1 MLLLPI
7 GHNPD
12 LQLIVFIV
20 DLILTIIFTKTSHN
34 FLLMSEAFLALGPN
48 FNEIFENLQLLH
60 NGWFRLQVM
69 VITGVQHEDR
79 GEADGQ
85 VVRVHL
91 VSGALG
97 GHRSEVIKQM
107 NKAVLKSN

>member
-7 GHNPD
+7 GQNPD

-20 DLILTIIFTKTSHN
+20 DLILTIIFTKDSHN
-34 FLLMSEAFLALGPN
+34 FLLMSEAFLAFGPN
-48 FNEIFENLQLLH
+48 FNEIFEDLQLLH
-60 NGWFRLQVM
+60 NGGFGLQVQ

-79 GEADGQ
+79 READGQ
-85 VVRVHL
+85 VVGVHL

-97 GHRSEVIKQM
+97 GHHSEVIKQM

>member
-7 GHNPD
+7 GQNPD

-34 FLLMSEAFLALGPN
+34 LLLMSEAFLALGPN
-48 FNEIFENLQLLH
+48 FNEIFENLQLLY
-60 NGWFRLQVM
+60 NGWFRLQVK

-85 VVRVHL
+85 VVGVHL
-91 VSGALG
+91 VPGALG

-107 NKAVLKSN
+107 NKAVLKTD

>member
-7 GHNPD
+7 GHYPD

-20 DLILTIIFTKTSHN
+20 DLILTIIFTKTSHD

-48 FNEIFENLQLLH
+48 FNEIFEDLQLLY
-60 NGWFRLQVM
+60 NGGFRLQVK

-79 GEADGQ
+79 READGQ

>member
-7 GHNPD
+7 GQNPD

-34 FLLMSEAFLALGPN
+34 LLLMSEAFLALGPN
-48 FNEIFENLQLLH
+48 FNEIFENLQLLY
-60 NGWFRLQVM
+60 NGWFRLQVK
-69 VITGVQHEDR
+69 VITGVQHEDW

-91 VSGALG
+91 VSGGLG
-97 GHRSEVIKQM
+97 GHCS
-107 NKAVLKSN
+107 